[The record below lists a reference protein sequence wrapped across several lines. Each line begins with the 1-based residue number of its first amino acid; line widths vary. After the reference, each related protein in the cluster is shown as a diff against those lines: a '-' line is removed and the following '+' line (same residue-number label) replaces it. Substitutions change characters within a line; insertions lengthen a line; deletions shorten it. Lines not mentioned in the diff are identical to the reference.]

1 MAKKVRFG
9 DLVRN
14 CGRPQ
19 VITLW
24 TKPERIPWLTAA
36 IKQNRVLTVIQEPSK
51 TDYGMIGFELR
62 PGALHLIFPRALPRE
77 NAKVIGM
84 NYQLVEEPAI
94 TDAPGAIEAKPSRKR
109 KKAKAPQEDGQA

>member
-14 CGRPQ
+14 SGRPR

-24 TKPERIPWLTAA
+24 TKPEKIPSLTAA

-51 TDYGMIGFELR
+51 TDYGMIGFQLH
-62 PGALHLIFPRALPRE
+62 PGALHLIFPRALPCE
-77 NAKVIGM
+77 NARVIGM

-94 TDAPGAIEAKPSRKR
+94 TDAPGAREAKPSRKR
-109 KKAKAPQEDGQA
+109 GKAKAPLARG